1 MTLSIMTFTLTI
13 NKMWHSALWQSVL
26 KLSAVYAECRK
37 QALYAE
43 CHYVEYCYA
52 ECPGTVGRT
61 SFSLLTYHL
70 RGHMASM
77 CVVGVLVNFT

>member
-1 MTLSIMTFTLTI
+1 MTFSITI
-13 NKMWHSALWQSVL
+13 NKTWHSALWQSVL
-26 KLSAVYAECRK
+26 KLSVVYAKCHK
-37 QALYAE
+37 QAIYAE

-52 ECPGTVGRT
+52 ECPGAVGRT

-70 RGHMASM
+70 RGYMASM